1 MSRIERGRVEPG
13 ETTDATTLNNT
24 YADYTQGS
32 ALNTSNTRDQAFDIA
47 HFADSGGPIKYAGQA
62 HLGNTS
68 LPTEAS
74 AATTTVSSASSSAP
88 ATPHIV
94 QTSAGSATFLN
105 LSSNAWSVTSGDVLR
120 VWWHLNCK
128 PKYTGTPW
136 TASGA
141 KGKIKFPTV
150 GGGADTET
158 TDSMHC
164 WVAYLQWEKTSS
176 SLANW
181 QDVPGQDDFLTAI
194 DSQVGSKLADTSSTT
209 VIPAWLVFGN
219 KNSAGGEINT
229 TGVQHILGY
238 NAAYGM
244 FAYDVVTNA
253 TIYGLRV
260 VIRGLMHPQ
269 HDSSGSPYANLL
281 VYDLNTANAQL
292 DYNGGRLN
300 ALVMREK

>member
-47 HFADSGGPIKYAGQA
+47 HFADSGGPIKYAGQTQ
-62 HLGNTS
+62 LGNDS
-68 LPTEAS
+68 LPTQAS
-74 AATTTVSSASSSAP
+74 PVVTTVSSASSSAP

-105 LSSNAWSVTSGDVLR
+105 LSSTAWSVTSGDVLR

-128 PKYTGTPW
+128 PKYSGTPW
-136 TASGA
+136 TASGV
-141 KGKIKFPTV
+141 KGKIEILPTSGSTNV
-150 GGGADTET
+150 EI

-209 VIPAWLVFGN
+209 VIPAWLV
-219 KNSAGGEINT
+219 AGDATASGGKISS
-229 TGVQHILGY
+229 TGAAIILGY

-281 VYDLNTANAQL
+281 VYDLNAVGTL

>member
-1 MSRIERGRVEPG
+1 MSRIERDRVEPG

-62 HLGNTS
+62 ALGNDS
-68 LPTEAS
+68 LPT
-74 AATTTVSSASSSAP
+74 ATSPSLTTVNSSTSSAP
-88 ATPHIV
+88 TLPHIV

-105 LSSNAWSVTSGDVLR
+105 LSSGAWSVTSGDVLR

-128 PKYTGTPW
+128 PGYTGTPW
-136 TASGA
+136 TASGT
-141 KGKIKFPTV
+141 KGKIEFPPLSSGSNV
-150 GGGADTET
+150 QT

-164 WVAYLQWEKTSS
+164 WVAYLQWEKTSAA
-176 SLANW
+176 LGNW

-209 VIPAWLVFGN
+209 VIPAWLVVGN
-219 KNSAGGEINT
+219 KDSSAGKIGT
-229 TGVQHILGY
+229 TGVQIKLGF

-244 FAYDVVTNA
+244 FAYDVVGPA

-281 VYDLNTANAQL
+281 VYDLNAANATLQ
-292 DYNGGRLN
+292 YAGGRLN
-300 ALVMREK
+300 AVVMREK

>member
-74 AATTTVSSASSSAP
+74 AATTTVNSASSSAP
-88 ATPHIV
+88 TTPHIV

-105 LSSNAWSVTSGDVLR
+105 LSSNAWSVVSGDVLR

-141 KGKIKFPTV
+141 KGKIEFPTV
-150 GGGADTET
+150 GGGANTVT

-209 VIPAWLVFGN
+209 VIPAWLVVGN

-229 TGVQHILGY
+229 TGAQQTLGY

-244 FAYDVVTNA
+244 FAYDVASDA

-281 VYDLNTANAQL
+281 VYDLNAVGTL